1 MEQRTIDVHNH
12 SFPWDYLQHLLD
24 RPGKVR
30 AKQTGPHSYVM
41 KCGDVI
47 IGHIDRP
54 GHYNIDARIRDLDKF
69 GMDTQ
74 LISQT
79 MPCPELLEPA
89 EGVYWAKRINDAYAD
104 AVAKHP
110 HRLYAYASL
119 PYQDVDEACKELDRC
134 YKELKV
140 VGVMM
145 FSNCNGEPM
154 HLPKYEP
161 IFQMAAEYNLPI
173 LMHPTRPLTGSI
185 LDMMKIPYQLYGYTF
200 DTTMAVIS
208 LIFHGTFTRHKN
220 LKMIHAHLG
229 GMAPYLVRRLQ
240 DSWKGYAKEW
250 GLTLDDVVP
259 DEIYQRQIYPDTTS
273 FYLPAMK
280 CCLDWVG
287 AEHMMIGTD
296 YAHRVGDPE
305 GAIKSIRDLGEQA
318 HLKPDQI
325 DLVLG
330 KNAQKMFNLPPMP
343 GRR

>member
-1 MEQRTIDVHNH
+1 MQQRTIDVHNH
-12 SFPWDYLQHLLD
+12 SFPWDYLQHLLE

-41 KCGDVI
+41 KCGNVI

-89 EGVYWAKRINDAYAD
+89 EGVYWARRINDAYAD

-119 PYQDVDEACKELDRC
+119 PYQDVDAACKELERC
-134 YKELKV
+134 YRDLKV

-173 LMHPTRPLTGSI
+173 LMHPTLPLTGPI
-185 LDMMKIPYQLYGYTF
+185 LDMMKIPYQLYGYIF
-200 DTTMAVIS
+200 ETTLAVIG
-208 LIFHGTFTRHKN
+208 LIFHGTFTRHRN
-220 LKMIHAHLG
+220 LKMIQAHLG
-229 GMAPYLVRRLQ
+229 GVAPYLVRRLQ
-240 DSWKGYAKEW
+240 DSWKGYSKEW
-250 GLTLDDVVP
+250 GLTLDDIPP

-305 GAIKSIRDLGEQA
+305 GAIKSIKDLGEQA
-318 HLKPDQI
+318 HLEPDQI
-325 DLVLG
+325 DMILG
-330 KNAQKMFNLPPMP
+330 NNAQKMFNLPPMP
-343 GRR
+343 GRS